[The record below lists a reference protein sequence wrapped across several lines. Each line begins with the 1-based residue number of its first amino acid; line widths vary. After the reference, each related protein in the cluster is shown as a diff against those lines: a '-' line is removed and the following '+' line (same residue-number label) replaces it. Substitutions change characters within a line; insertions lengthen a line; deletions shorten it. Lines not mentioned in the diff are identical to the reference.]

1 MLIAIL
7 LCAILQTATAQ
18 AQSWGLSLSPTY
30 LTAVQT
36 SENGSLGTMVQIEGG
51 TGYMEWYTQ
60 AIDLS
65 SQNKSVNLTTTKEA
79 SKLI

>member
-7 LCAILQTATAQ
+7 LCAMLHTATAQ

-36 SENGSLGTMVQIEGG
+36 LENGSLGTTVQIEGG
-51 TGYMEWYTQ
+51 SGYLKWYTH
-60 AIDLS
+60 ATALS
-65 SQNKSVNLTTTKEA
+65 SQDKSATTKQV